1 MWEKVAENQR
11 DIVRIYV
18 LSINSVHRAACCRA
32 RGGTLVKILAG
43 LRWKMIEID
52 SEIRRLYNRN
62 KEK

>member
-1 MWEKVAENQR
+1 MGEGRRKPERYRANLCAQHKFCTSR
-11 DIVRIYV
+11 SV
-18 LSINSVHRAACCRA
+18 LPGAG
-32 RGGTLVKILAG
+32 GGTLVKILAG

>member
-1 MWEKVAENQR
+1 MGEGRRKPER
-11 DIVRIYV
+11 DRANLCDQHKFCTSRSV
-18 LSINSVHRAACCRA
+18 LLGA
-32 RGGTLVKILAG
+32 GGTLVKILAG